1 MTEPELP
8 SLPVL
13 GRDPM
18 LYVVLLALLAVSVVE
33 LSAIR
38 SLAARISYLD
48 NELQHTVDAM
58 ARMNGAD
65 AAKKKAPARNPA
77 PPAAS

>member
-8 SLPVL
+8 SLPAVPV
-13 GRDPM
+13 RDPM
-18 LYVVLLALLAVSVVE
+18 LYVVLLALLAVSVIE

-48 NELQHTVDAM
+48 SELQHTVDAM
-58 ARMNGAD
+58 ASMNGIDPAKATRT
-65 AAKKKAPARNPA
+65 AAE
-77 PPAAS
+77 

>member
-8 SLPVL
+8 SLPAVPV
-13 GRDPM
+13 RDPM

-48 NELQHTVDAM
+48 NELQHTVDTM
-58 ARMNGAD
+58 ARLNGAD
-65 AAKKKAPARNPA
+65 PAKTTRTTRAKKPAVE
-77 PPAAS
+77 